1 MRPLLFA
8 RMPVMSLSSLGQ
20 ACTDAFREAGLCLL
34 LALRS
39 SLHPT
44 LLLGSAGLCIL
55 LSSLWLWLFYHY
67 FELIAQLAGVV
78 ATFVVLGAGTL
89 GLLPGLASSG
99 PATLS
104 GMAGIAPAMALAA
117 LYAAALAL
125 LILIALYAGAV
136 LVSIR
141 LLLPWLLLPRARRRA
156 LRHYPQLHGRRKQ
169 SGHPLRT
176 GQYYLAP
183 WLGLGAG
190 TLLCLLVPLLN
201 GVLLLVLLGYLNLRF
216 LLPYTLH
223 DLASAAEQLQVARLQ
238 RGALIVYGV
247 LMLCLVLLP
256 LVNLLLPA
264 LLASGSSHL
273 AYRGLQRL
281 DASTGASQAAQVSL
295 SAA

>member
-8 RMPVMSLSSLGQ
+8 RMHVMSRTPLVTTC
-20 ACTDAFREAGLCLL
+20 AAAFREAGLCLL
-34 LALRS
+34 LALRG

-44 LLLGSAGLCIL
+44 LFLGSAGLCVL
-55 LSSLWLWLFYHY
+55 LSSLWLGLFYYY
-67 FELIAQLAGVV
+67 FELFAQLAGAI
-78 ATFVVLGAGTL
+78 ATFVVLGAATL
-89 GLLPGLASSG
+89 GLLPGLTGSG

-104 GMAGIAPAMALAA
+104 GMAGIAPAIAMAA
-117 LYAAALAL
+117 LYAVALAL
-125 LILIALYAGAV
+125 VILVALYAGAV
-136 LVSIR
+136 LISIR
-141 LLLPWLLLPRARRRA
+141 LLLPWLLLPKARRRA
-156 LRHYPQLHGRRKQ
+156 QQHYPQLQNRRKHN
-169 SGHPLRT
+169 GHLLRT

-190 TLLCLLVPLLN
+190 TLLCLLIPLLN
-201 GVLLLVLLGYLNLRF
+201 GLLLLVLLGYLNLRF

-238 RGALIVYGV
+238 RGALVVYGL

-256 LVNLLLPA
+256 VVNLLLPT
-264 LLASGSSHL
+264 LLASGTSHL

-295 SAA
+295 GAV